1 MGEGFQFID
10 IVLFAMIAAFLIL
23 RLRNVL
29 GRHKDHGRPQ
39 NDPFSSDPQ
48 SQDPYAPD
56 PRTPGDD
63 NVVQLSDQTQD
74 AQADE
79 EPVATS
85 PLDAGF
91 AQIKAIDSA
100 FDAPEF
106 TAGARGAFEMIV
118 EAFAR
123 GDRDTLQALLNEE
136 VYDNFISAIDAREAN
151 NETLENTLIRL
162 VSNEAIEAYVENVT
176 GFVTVKIISEQV
188 NVTRS
193 EDGEVVD
200 GNANQISEITD
211 IWTFARDLSSR
222 NPNWGLVATRSL
234 D

>member
-10 IVLFAMIAAFLIL
+10 IILFAMIAAFLIL

-39 NDPFSSDPQ
+39 NDPFSADPQ
-48 SQDPYAPD
+48 GQDANAPD
-56 PRTPGDD
+56 PQTPGDD
-63 NVVQLSDQTQD
+63 NIVHLSDQTQD
-74 AQADE
+74 AQPAE
-79 EPVATS
+79 ERVATS

-91 AQIKAIDSA
+91 AQIKAIDGT

-106 TAGARGAFEMIV
+106 VAGSRAAFEMIV
-118 EAFAR
+118 EAFAK

-136 VYDNFISAIDAREAN
+136 VYGNFISAIDTREAN

-193 EDGEVVD
+193 ADGEVVD